1 MLTTCIANGQCREHS
16 ITFCG
21 CVHAFFWSLIFFM
34 ILTIF
39 SSLSW
44 LAFSASFPF
53 KVKKTT
59 NYKLNLQQQKIQ
71 RNILTLAY

>member
-1 MLTTCIANGQCREHS
+1 MVNAENTALPSVVVCMLFS
-16 ITFCG
+16 DLYF
-21 CVHAFFWSLIFFM
+21 FFM

-44 LAFSASFPF
+44 LAFSASFPL